1 MLLRSVLL
9 TLASV
14 QGLAFLVEGGPTTAR
29 SGRPLIV
36 PRSHDL
42 HERQHDGQ
50 LQGWVKRDL
59 VKDGVALPV
68 RIGLKQGREKEE
80 RAHKLLMDISDP
92 KSPNYGKHLTAREV
106 VDFFAPGTQAVGEV
120 KQWLKASGVE
130 ERRLGLSGN
139 KQWIQFD
146 APVQEV
152 EKLLF
157 ARFHVYEH
165 PESGV
170 TNIACSEYHVP
181 HNISHHIDYIT
192 PGIKLMAGGYDEKI
206 VKRMVGRR
214 GSVWYDSWYEKGRR
228 PGDRKG
234 RKKGGKDKDKDK
246 DRGKGKGQGGSGATS
261 TTSVSTPTATKPA
274 GNIQPD
280 QNEDEFEVT
289 EGCDVDITPQCIR
302 NQYQIP
308 AGTKATKGNELG
320 IFQGLAQHYNQ
331 QDMDTYWKY
340 VAPWIPKGTHPELK
354 SINGAE
360 GPIEDPQLA
369 GEEANLDFQVAIPLV
384 WPQKTVLFQTDDEW
398 YQQDQTRADT
408 RYPGFFN
415 TFFDAIDGSFC
426 TMAAFNQTGNCA
438 DDSCRDPEYP
448 NPNNDRYGY
457 QDDLM
462 CGTYRPT
469 NVISISYSGF
479 EHAWP
484 ESYTRRQCM
493 EILKLSLQGVT
504 VVESSGDY
512 GVGGRRGDPQAGC
525 LGPNREVF
533 SPRIMGNCPYVLS
546 VGATLVKADPK
557 NKGKFIETA
566 TERFASGGG
575 FSNVFMRP
583 PWQEKHVAA
592 YLKRANV
599 TELGYNLTAT
609 AASTQWGWEPS
620 LLGSVLGKERGKRF
634 NKGGRGYPDVSAIG
648 DNYRV
653 VLRGYAD
660 SMSGTSVAVPVWAS
674 ILTLIN
680 EERLVRGKRPV
691 GFIHQVLYD
700 HPEVFTDITS
710 GSNPG
715 CGSNGFPVKE
725 GWDPV
730 TGLGTPIYPKL
741 LKLFLSLP

>member
-1 MLLRSVLL
+1 MSDHLADEMLHR
-9 TLASV
+9 
-14 QGLAFLVEGGPTTAR
+14 
-29 SGRPLIV
+29 
-36 PRSHDL
+36 
-42 HERQHDGQ
+42 
-50 LQGWVKRDL
+50 
-59 VKDGVALPV
+59 
-68 RIGLKQGREKEE
+68 
-80 RAHKLLMDISDP
+80 
-92 KSPNYGKHLTAREV
+92 
-106 VDFFAPGTQAVGEV
+106 
-120 KQWLKASGVE
+120 
-130 ERRLGLSGN
+130 
-139 KQWIQFD
+139 
-146 APVQEV
+146 
-152 EKLLF
+152 
-157 ARFHVYEH
+157 
-165 PESGV
+165 
-170 TNIACSEYHVP
+170 YHVP

-214 GSVWYDSWYEKGRR
+214 GSVWYD
-228 PGDRKG
+228 
-234 RKKGGKDKDKDK
+234 
-246 DRGKGKGQGGSGATS
+246 
-261 TTSVSTPTATKPA
+261 
-274 GNIQPD
+274 
-280 QNEDEFEVT
+280 
-289 EGCDVDITPQCIR
+289 

-369 GEEANLDFQVAIPLV
+369 GEEANLDFQVAIPLT
-384 WPQKTVLFQTDDEW
+384 K
-398 YQQDQTRADT
+398 A
-408 RYPGFFN
+408 
-415 TFFDAIDGSFC
+415 FFDAIDGSFC

-457 QDDLM
+457 QGDLM

-730 TGLGTPIYPKL
+730 TGLG
-741 LKLFLSLP
+741 